1 MTPDEHAFS
10 CDGLRIAATEW
21 GNPAGT
27 PVLALHGWLDN
38 CGSFAPLGRLLRQVR
53 LIALDLPGH
62 GHSSHRS
69 KDGTYNIWQDVGVV
83 HAVAEQLG
91 WERFA
96 LLGHSR
102 GAMICTLTA
111 GTFPERVSHLGLL
124 DSFVPAT
131 VATAD
136 EPAQLRGAILD
147 RAARRAQ
154 LPRLYP
160 DIDALTAT
168 RLRGLS
174 PLSALSAPDIVARG
188 MEQVEG
194 GYRWRSDEKLK
205 LDSEIKLTP
214 ELVRGFVDRIACP
227 SLLLLSDIARVER
240 FYGMEA
246 HARHMETAEVRGGH
260 HFHMEEPAPE
270 VARRLDAFFA
280 GSLARSQLSSDRN
293 S

>member
-1 MTPDEHAFS
+1 MTPVEHAFS
-10 CDGLRIAATEW
+10 YDGLRIAATEW
-21 GNPAGT
+21 GHPAGT

-69 KDGTYNIWQDVGVV
+69 ADGTYNIWQDVGVV

-136 EPAQLRGAILD
+136 EPEQLRGAILD
-147 RAARRAQ
+147 RAARGARCPGAASV
-154 LPRLYP
+154 PGC
-160 DIDALTAT
+160 
-168 RLRGLS
+168 RGAHS
-174 PLSALSAPDIVARG
+174 DPVAGPLAAVGA
-188 MEQVEG
+188 
-194 GYRWRSDEKLK
+194 
-205 LDSEIKLTP
+205 
-214 ELVRGFVDRIACP
+214 VR
-227 SLLLLSDIARVER
+227 
-240 FYGMEA
+240 
-246 HARHMETAEVRGGH
+246 ARHRG
-260 HFHMEEPAPE
+260 
-270 VARRLDAFFA
+270 ARDGADRGRL
-280 GSLARSQLSSDRN
+280 SLAQR
-293 S
+293 